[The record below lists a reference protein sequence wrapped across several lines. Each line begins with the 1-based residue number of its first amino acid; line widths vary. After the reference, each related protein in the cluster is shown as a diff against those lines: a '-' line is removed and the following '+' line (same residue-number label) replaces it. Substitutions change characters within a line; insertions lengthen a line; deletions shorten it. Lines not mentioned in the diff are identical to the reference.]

1 VDEVLDVVTRAYEYQ
16 RVRPAVVGTTS
27 GLETVQLTL
36 EGKLP
41 TPPIIA
47 TLGISLVEA
56 PEGSAVF
63 EGSPAEWQYNQLA
76 TVQGG
81 WLCATRLGARVR
93 GPKRAARKSR
103 LHHPRFAC
111 SVRARRNRG
120 SISITHGG
128 TCNPR
133 WKPNCNRRGSHPWP
147 GWEGICH
154 GNHIVPRAEDGAM
167 KGTYREAELVVGLT
181 EACGPRPASFCS
193 WWQWRPMRGSNRRT
207 RFAQR

>member
-56 PEGSAVF
+56 AEGRAVF

-81 WLCATRLGARVR
+81 WLSALLDSALGYAVQSALPAGRGFTTLDLHVR
-93 GPKRAARKSR
+93 
-103 LHHPRFAC
+103 F
-111 SVRARRNRG
+111 VRAVNRG

-128 TCNPR
+128 TCNAR
-133 WKPNCNRRGSHPWP
+133 WNPNCNRRGSHRWP
-147 GWEGICH
+147 
-154 GNHIVPRAEDGAM
+154 
-167 KGTYREAELVVGLT
+167 
-181 EACGPRPASFCS
+181 
-193 WWQWRPMRGSNRRT
+193 
-207 RFAQR
+207 